1 LNREGTGR
9 LKHALLIAVA
19 VVALGTSPAFAQS
32 VPAAVLSSA
41 DVQLY
46 RQIFDDERE
55 GHFDD
60 AQSLVAQLSDKSL
73 VGYAQAEHYL
83 SPYSSKTP
91 VADLVAWM
99 DEYKDLAI
107 ADRIYEMAVKR
118 ASVPIKRHHRIIGM
132 KVIASV
138 PTPAGEPR
146 RVGGGYEEG
155 DLPDPPISSDIARIA
170 MVQILADVKASQP
183 AAADAVLQA
192 TVSQNIPGADVARMS
207 QKVAAS
213 YLAEGQD
220 FNAFDVTA
228 RVSGSDRQTAPGL
241 DWIAGFSAYRMGKYD
256 VAAEHF
262 EILAQVGS
270 VPSWTRSQAAFWAAR
285 AHMHN
290 GDPLRAT
297 TLFVAATRE
306 EPTFYGL
313 LAEKMLGWDTASG
326 FSDPVLDAANFNV
339 MMANPAAHRAVAL
352 MQIGETEPL
361 HEEMSRALGT
371 IDYKQMEAFAAIARQ
386 MNQPDLE
393 LRASEVVASGGKTL
407 TGLFPMPKYAPP
419 GGYHIDPSLVLAFA
433 RIESRFQSNA
443 VSPAGARGLMQIMPG
458 TAAHIQGGPVNASSL
473 NDPSTSLGLGQ
484 RYLSELLDQVN
495 GNLFETAAAYNTGPG
510 NVFRLLD
517 RPGID
522 KTDPLLFI
530 ESIPEHETRN
540 YVKRVMTYYW
550 MYNRCRNDRAPTL
563 DATAAGDWAKYQRP
577 APAPAQ
583 SAPAQTPPAVSPN
596 TVVSD
601 ATY

>member
-1 LNREGTGR
+1 
-9 LKHALLIAVA
+9 LKHALLIAATVA
-19 VVALGTSPAFAQS
+19 ALATVPAAAQS
-32 VPAAVLSSA
+32 VPAKVLSA
-41 DVQLY
+41 DDVQRY

-83 SPYSSKTP
+83 SSHSSRTP
-91 VADLVAWM
+91 VSELVAWLSANR
-99 DEYKDLAI
+99 DLPI
-107 ADRIYEMAVKR
+107 ADRVYALAVKR
-118 ASVPIKRHHRIIGM
+118 ASKPIRRHHKIVGM
-132 KVIASV
+132 QITASI
-138 PTPAGEPR
+138 PTPAGAPR

-155 DLPDPPISSDIARIA
+155 DIPDPPISSEAGRIA
-170 MVQILADVKASQP
+170 MAQILADVKASQP
-183 AAADAVLQA
+183 AQADTVLQNA
-192 TVSQNIPGADVARMS
+192 VAQNIPGSDVARLS

-228 RVSGSDRQTAPGL
+228 RVNGTDRQSAPIL

-256 VAAEHF
+256 VAAQHF

-290 GDPLRAT
+290 GDPLRAM

-306 EPTFYGL
+306 EPTFYGV
-313 LAEKMLGWDTASG
+313 LAQKMLGWDTESG
-326 FSDPVLDAANFNV
+326 FADPVLDSASFERLMDNDC
-339 MMANPAAHRAVAL
+339 AHRAVAL
-352 MQIGETEPL
+352 LQIGETAPL

-371 IDYKQMEAFAAIARQ
+371 IDYKQMEAFAYLARQ

-393 LRASEVVASGGKTL
+393 LRASEVAASEGRLL
-407 TGLFPMPKYAPP
+407 TGLFPVPGYAPP
-419 GGYHIDPSLVLAFA
+419 GGYHVDPSLVLAFA
-433 RIESRFQSNA
+433 RIESKFQA
-443 VSPAGARGLMQIMPG
+443 GAISPVGARGLMQIMPG
-458 TAAHIQGGPVNASSL
+458 TAAHIQGGPVASAEL
-473 NDPSTSLGLGQ
+473 NNPSTSLDLGQ
-484 RYLSELLDQVN
+484 RYLSELLDQMN
-495 GNLFETAAAYNTGPG
+495 GNLFQVAAAYNTGPG

-517 RPGID
+517 RPGLD
-522 KTDPLLFI
+522 KNDPLLFI

-540 YVKRVMTYYW
+540 YVKRVITYYW
-550 MYNRCRNDRAPTL
+550 MYNRRQNERATTL
-563 DATAAGDWAKYQRP
+563 DATASGDWPKYQRP
-577 APAPAQ
+577 ASMPMQAAP
-583 SAPAQTPPAVSPN
+583 PPQTPAAAN

-601 ATY
+601 AAYR